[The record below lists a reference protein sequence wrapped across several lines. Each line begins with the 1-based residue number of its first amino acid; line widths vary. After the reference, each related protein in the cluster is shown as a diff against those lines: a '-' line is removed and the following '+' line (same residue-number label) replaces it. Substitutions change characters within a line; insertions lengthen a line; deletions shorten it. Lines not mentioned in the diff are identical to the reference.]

1 MPSTAA
7 ADSLGGP
14 VLRDGPANGL
24 STAEGPFG
32 RTDVHGRTRTLATV
46 VEAVRL
52 TFFA

>member
-1 MPSTAA
+1 MPRTAA
-7 ADSLGGP
+7 ANSLGGP

-24 STAEGPFG
+24 STAEGPFE
-32 RTDVHGRTRTLATV
+32 RTDSRTRTLATV